1 MKTLLNLLQSI
12 SPAEMNEARVAVHIH
27 HKEEM
32 LSSQLGEARVRI
44 GDFYPV
50 FGQMFDTG
58 SLVSEPDEKVAGF
71 QAGGEWLAF
80 VAELRDIDDLIDA
93 LASITP
99 EETCDAREYFISRE
113 PTAFWD
119 FVAKA
124 ATRHEWLLPALA
136 LKPEYD
142 EAGYGLEH
150 FCIIYI
156 FAVIIRVAEARE
168 TSKNP

>member
-12 SPAEMNEARVAVHIH
+12 SPSEMNEARVAVHNNH
-27 HKEEM
+27 HEEAM
-32 LSSQLGEARVRI
+32 SGQLGEARVRI
-44 GDFYPV
+44 GDFYPI

-58 SLVSEPDEKVAGF
+58 SLVGEPEEKVAGF

-80 VAELRDIDDLIDA
+80 VAELRDNDALTDA

-113 PTAFWD
+113 PTDFWD
-119 FVAKA
+119 FVAQA
-124 ATRHEWLLPALA
+124 TTRHAWLRPVLA
-136 LKPEYD
+136 LKHEYD
-142 EAGYGLEH
+142 EAGYGIEL

-156 FAVIIRVAEARE
+156 FAVIIRVAESRK
-168 TSKNP
+168 TP